1 MYRKEGHGA
10 VKYQRS
16 PALTSF
22 NINRCIRQLQV
33 LLFSWTASVW
43 SSLQAKLAHKDADD
57 EMSDSSK
64 SNGCEGLLT
73 QATPKNLMLGSDLLV
88 YPKEDTSDS
97 ESIIEDV
104 ESGHIVELVLVHD
117 EMQGCNVFTLSSH
130 NICSAQWLLQK

>member
-22 NINRCIRQLQV
+22 NINRCIRQLQ
-33 LLFSWTASVW
+33 
-43 SSLQAKLAHKDADD
+43 
-57 EMSDSSK
+57 
-64 SNGCEGLLT
+64 
-73 QATPKNLMLGSDLLV
+73 V